1 MSAHI
6 SSLQAQVDELFH
18 NLSNLRTNVESHSTG
33 SIATP
38 FHQDYQQTPMLPPQS
53 PRPRPKSFSKYPL
66 FHGPTSNAF
75 NVGVARS
82 SLKTMGINA
91 GEDGEDE
98 GILTRDATPRASPP
112 MHNAM
117 LPNRAMHADKD
128 PIWSISKQEAI
139 RLVHVWHE
147 EMGVMYPILEVPK
160 IVRYTEMLFMFVEA
174 AARSGLMQLALP
186 GSDAMM
192 DDQISILKLVL
203 AITLVL
209 EGGGKD
215 PLGEKLFANV
225 HKIVD
230 RSLSEPVSLHGITL
244 LVLTVS

>member
-53 PRPRPKSFSKYPL
+53 PRPRSKSFSKYPL

-98 GILTRDATPRASPP
+98 GILTHDATPRASP
-112 MHNAM
+112 
-117 LPNRAMHADKD
+117 
-128 PIWSISKQEAI
+128 
-139 RLVHVWHE
+139 
-147 EMGVMYPILEVPK
+147 
-160 IVRYTEMLFMFVEA
+160 A
-174 AARSGLMQLALP
+174 ATR
-186 GSDAMM
+186 
-192 DDQISILKLVL
+192 
-203 AITLVL
+203 
-209 EGGGKD
+209 
-215 PLGEKLFANV
+215 
-225 HKIVD
+225 
-230 RSLSEPVSLHGITL
+230 
-244 LVLTVS
+244 